1 MDIKKV
7 FKRYKFRLSLT
18 LFLILTEAFIG
29 ILVPLFIGYA
39 IDGVINEDYSSIYY
53 LGGLGVLL
61 VIIGGVRRFMDSR
74 FYAKIYIDLS
84 AKLMVDNSN
93 EVSKKTA
100 RLKMLNEI
108 TEFME
113 NQIPELIQH
122 TIGLFGVAFIILS
135 LNTYIFLM
143 GLAASLFVLIVYW
156 LSSKKITTYN
166 SDYNNELETQVNTLN
181 LSSQHELQNHI
192 TRLTKINIK
201 LSDLETVNFSLSW
214 MMMIVF
220 LLLAIV
226 ISVAEGI
233 TEYGALF
240 ALIMY
245 VYQYIESVVSLPLF
259 YQQWLRL
266 KEIYKRINTF

>member
-7 FKRYKFRLSLT
+7 LKRYKFRFSLT
-18 LFLILTEAFIG
+18 LLLILTEAFIG

-39 IDGVINEDYSSIYY
+39 VDGAIHKDFTSIYH

-61 VIIGGVRRFMDSR
+61 IVIGGVRRLMDSR
-74 FYAKIYIDLS
+74 FYAKLYIDLS
-84 AKLMVDNSN
+84 AKLMVDNSK

-100 RLKMLNEI
+100 RLNMLNEI

-122 TIGLFGVAFIILS
+122 TIGLFGVTFIILS
-135 LNTYIFLM
+135 LNAHIFL
-143 GLAASLFVLIVYW
+143 LALTVSLFVLIVYW

-166 SDYNNELETQVNTLN
+166 SDYNNELETQVNILN
-181 LSSQHELQNHI
+181 LPSQNELQNHV

-201 LSDLETVNFSLSW
+201 LSDLETINFSLSW
-214 MMMIVF
+214 MAMIVF
-220 LLLAIV
+220 LLLSIV
-226 ISVAEGI
+226 ISISEGI

-266 KEIYKRINTF
+266 KEIYKRISTF